1 MSCIYRV
8 TRAHIGEEGRTK
20 GKCSWAIAVGARP
33 GPARTALRGARGAPL
48 CALCPLIHVT
58 HRIVLVINPNTAVS
72 IHGKKR
78 RPRGESRDAT
88 HTLTLTHT
96 LHTRT
101 PYTNRSTRTH
111 DSPAA
116 TAGPHR
122 SHVHTPW

>member
-20 GKCSWAIAVGARP
+20 GKGSWAIAVGARP
-33 GPARTALRGARGAPL
+33 GPARTAGGPAVCSVHSDVMSHIASCLLYTQYRGVDTRKQETSQTRVETP
-48 CALCPLIHVT
+48 H
-58 HRIVLVINPNTAVS
+58 
-72 IHGKKR
+72 
-78 RPRGESRDAT
+78 
-88 HTLTLTHT
+88 TLTHT
-96 LHTRT
+96 DSDTHTRT
-101 PYTNRSTRTH
+101 QTEAHTP